1 MIRLKP
7 AVNEQAYL
15 KCGLLGFPGSGKTF
29 TATQIAIG
37 LHKHIESKKPV
48 SFLDTETGSDFVLPL
63 FNKAKIK
70 LLVAKSRAFVDLLDI
85 SREAEIES
93 DILVIDSISHF
104 WTDLMESFKKKK
116 GLDRLLFQHWGPIK
130 QEWRA
135 FTDFYVNSKL
145 HIIVCGRAGWEY
157 DFQEDSE
164 GVKELIKTGTRMKT
178 EGEMAYE
185 PSLLLE
191 MEKVRMG
198 EGKVGQSFVN
208 RCWVLKDRFDMI
220 NSKYFDKPS
229 FKDFLPHIELLN
241 IGGKHFGVDTEKDS
255 TGLFEGKESRSE
267 EFKKQKIFLDEIQN
281 ELVLKW
287 PSQSTADKKMK
298 IETLRSIFGTG
309 SWTAI
314 EGMKSSVL
322 EEGLKKI
329 KQIEIKKEEVEN
341 A

>member
-1 MIRLKP
+1 M
-7 AVNEQAYL
+7 
-15 KCGLLGFPGSGKTF
+15 
-29 TATQIAIG
+29 
-37 LHKHIESKKPV
+37 
-48 SFLDTETGSDFVLPL
+48 DTETGSDFVLPL

-70 LLVAKSRAFVDLLDI
+70 LLTAKSRAFVDLLDV
-85 SREAEIES
+85 SRQAEVES
-93 DILVIDSISHF
+93 DILIVDSVSHF
-104 WTDLMESFKKKK
+104 WTDLMASFQKKRN
-116 GLDRLLFQHWGPIK
+116 LDRLLFQHWGPIK

-191 MEKVRMG
+191 MEKVRTG
-198 EGKVGQSFVN
+198 EGKIGQTFVN
-208 RCWVLKDRFDMI
+208 RCWVLKDRFDAI
-220 NSKYFDKPS
+220 NSKHFDKPT

-241 IGGKHFGVDTEKDS
+241 IGGKHFGVDTVSDS
-255 TGLFEGKESRSE
+255 TGLFDSRESRSDE
-267 EFKKQKIFLDEIQN
+267 YKKVKIFLDEIQN

-287 PSQSTADKKMK
+287 PSQGTSDKKMK
-298 IETLRSIFGTG
+298 IETLRSVFGTG

-314 EGMKSSVL
+314 ESMKSDKL

-329 KQIEIKKEEVEN
+329 KLIQVVPKEEVSN